1 MHQNILHFFVFLL
14 TTPLLITRGM
24 ELFIKRNSEC
34 VNLKKDDGLSP
45 LHLACLNNHLDV
57 ATTIAECVSI
67 FVGG

>member
-1 MHQNILHFFVFLL
+1 
-14 TTPLLITRGM
+14 M

-34 VNLKKDDGLSP
+34 VNLKKDDGLTP
-45 LHLACLNNHLDV
+45 LHLACLNNHLDI